1 MLGQVARVLIADR
14 AQATRAAIRAALE
27 EAGHVVCADC
37 EHAASAVAAA
47 ERTCPG
53 VCLIDLD
60 LPGGGISAVR
70 AIASPGRSPRIIVLA
85 SRARDHDFFAALRA
99 GATGFVIKDV
109 DPRRLP
115 QEVEAILADG
125 AALSPSL
132 TARLIEEFRAV
143 GQREAGHVPARLPL
157 LPGATGPK
165 EEEEET
171 CSVSEAEV

>member
-1 MLGQVARVLIADR
+1 MLIADR
-14 AQATRAAIRAALE
+14 AQATRAGIRAALE
-27 EAGHVVCADC
+27 EAGHFVCADC
-37 EHAASAVAAA
+37 EDAASAVAAA
-47 ERTCPG
+47 ERARPS

-70 AIASPGRSPRIIVLA
+70 AIASRRRPPRIIVLA
-85 SRARDHDFFAALRA
+85 PRVRDHDFFAALRA

-115 QEVEAILADG
+115 QEVEAVLADG

-143 GQREAGHVPARLPL
+143 GQCETAHVPAPSPL
-157 LPGATGPK
+157 LRRATGP
-165 EEEEET
+165 T
-171 CSVSEAEV
+171 GRGDDR